1 MFFNL
6 RRFLLQKHR
15 RMKKFILHCNRFTVV
30 TRYFNLDFVRIKNEG
45 TLGTRLLSKFFF
57 HLNSLIFLLQ
67 TELEEISQL
76 SKLVPKR
83 GKTFI

>member
-1 MFFNL
+1 MKISVNESKKIFFGVNGGLPRWMFFNL

-57 HLNSLIFLLQ
+57 I
-67 TELEEISQL
+67 
-76 SKLVPKR
+76 
-83 GKTFI
+83 